1 MSDIQPGKKVK
12 GQVTGVTKYGVFVSL
27 DDEYTGMV
35 HISEVSESYVKDMT
49 KLFTIGDIINVKVLE
64 IDESKCQAKLS
75 IKELDYRTKK
85 VTRTKLKESGTGF
98 KLLED
103 NLGGW
108 ISAKK
113 QELEEKTI
121 KNK

>member
-1 MSDIQPGKKVK
+1 MSDIKPGKKVK

-35 HISEVSESYVKDMT
+35 HISEVSESFVKDMN

-64 IDESKCQAKLS
+64 VDETKMQAKLS
-75 IKELDYRTKK
+75 IKELDYRTKR

-98 KLLED
+98 ELLKENLPLWIEAGKL
-103 NLGGW
+103 G
-108 ISAKK
+108 IAKK
-113 QELEEKTI
+113 SLK
-121 KNK
+121 